1 MAIIPGSI
9 YAAPGVYTRTLF
21 EDPLQGLASSVR
33 LPLLMGTGSE
43 ILFQDSLELVRGS
56 SSSVDQRVVQED
68 ETGRGVVSI
77 SLAGAVTLGAF
88 DDPLQFEPRAE
99 IFANYK
105 LKWLSDNGCIKESFE
120 EGAVAE
126 RIQLLMENLEQRG

>member
-1 MAIIPGSI
+1 
-9 YAAPGVYTRTLF
+9 
-21 EDPLQGLASSVR
+21 
-33 LPLLMGTGSE
+33 MGTGSE

-88 DDPLQFEPRAE
+88 DGVLTQVQVRHFPIVNGNGSGTTATDASKVNVTINGAPVVVLA
-99 IFANYK
+99 INGAK
-105 LKWLSDNGCIKESFE
+105 GILTLSVTPVATDEVKATSFFP
-120 EGAVAE
+120 
-126 RIQLLMENLEQRG
+126 